1 MMMRTKMMNEFIE
14 IAQANFARAEKEKA
28 ILAKRLKAEQA
39 FESIK
44 DVIRAM
50 VFLLC
55 TVSIIANMF
64 LLVMIAL
71 DLVSR

>member
-1 MMMRTKMMNEFIE
+1 MNEFIE

-71 DLVSR
+71 DLISR

>member
-1 MMMRTKMMNEFIE
+1 MMRTKMMNEFIE

-71 DLVSR
+71 DLIGK

>member
-1 MMMRTKMMNEFIE
+1 MNEFIE

-39 FESIK
+39 FESTK

-50 VFLLC
+50 VFLFC
-55 TVSIIANMF
+55 TVSIIANMV
-64 LLVMIAL
+64 LLIMIAL
-71 DLVSR
+71 DLIGR

>member
-1 MMMRTKMMNEFIE
+1 MMNEFIE
-14 IAQANFARAEKEKA
+14 LAQANFARAEKEKA

-50 VFLLC
+50 VFLFC
-55 TVSIIANMF
+55 TVSIIANMI
-64 LLVMIAL
+64 LLIMIAL
-71 DLVSR
+71 DLISR

>member
-1 MMMRTKMMNEFIE
+1 MMNEFIE

-50 VFLLC
+50 VFLFC
-55 TVSIIANMF
+55 TVSIIANMV
-64 LLVMIAL
+64 LLIMIAL
-71 DLVSR
+71 DLISR

>member
-1 MMMRTKMMNEFIE
+1 MMNEFIE

-28 ILAKRLKAEQA
+28 VLAKRLKAEQA

-71 DLVSR
+71 DLISR

>member
-1 MMMRTKMMNEFIE
+1 MNEFIE

-50 VFLLC
+50 VFLFC
-55 TVSIIANMF
+55 TVSIIANMV
-64 LLVMIAL
+64 LLIMIAL
-71 DLVSR
+71 DLISR

>member
-1 MMMRTKMMNEFIE
+1 MMNEFIE

-71 DLVSR
+71 DLIGK

>member
-1 MMMRTKMMNEFIE
+1 MMNEFIE

>member
-1 MMMRTKMMNEFIE
+1 MNEFIE

-28 ILAKRLKAEQA
+28 VLAKRLKAEQA

>member
-1 MMMRTKMMNEFIE
+1 MKMMNEFIE

-44 DVIRAM
+44 GVIGAM
-50 VFLLC
+50 VFMFC
-55 TVSIIANMF
+55 TVSMIANTI
-64 LLVMIAL
+64 LLLLIGF
-71 DLVSR
+71 DLISR

>member
-1 MMMRTKMMNEFIE
+1 MMNEFIE
-14 IAQANFARAEKEKA
+14 
-28 ILAKRLKAEQA
+28 
-39 FESIK
+39 

-71 DLVSR
+71 DLIGK

>member
-1 MMMRTKMMNEFIE
+1 MNEFIE

-71 DLVSR
+71 DLIGK

>member
-1 MMMRTKMMNEFIE
+1 MMNEFIE

-28 ILAKRLKAEQA
+28 VLAKRLKAEQA

-71 DLVSR
+71 DLIGK